1 MSSLILVW
9 GWYSWYLVTNRFAEA
24 DLTQLQTRDCA
35 VVLTGG
41 KGRIKV
47 ALDLI
52 KEERIQHLIISGV
65 NKGTVLSDL
74 LVGSSL
80 TLTQAQDRVT
90 LEKQSQ
96 TTFGNAQQSWPMLEA
111 LRCESFYLI
120 TSQVHMS
127 RALRTFES
135 HRTANLSMWPLEV
148 KPPDSEINF
157 EARLLETLKFMFYS
171 IWAF

>member
-1 MSSLILVW
+1 MVKPSAAPLE
-9 GWYSWYLVTNRFAEA
+9 N
-24 DLTQLQTRDCA
+24 RDCA

-41 KGRIKV
+41 KGRIKL

-52 KEERIQHLIISGV
+52 KENRIRHLVISGV
-65 NKGTVLSDL
+65 HKGTQLNDL
-74 LVGSSL
+74 LAGSALSL
-80 TLTQAQDRVT
+80 NEAQDRVT

-120 TSQVHMS
+120 TSQVHMA

-135 HRTANLSMWPLEV
+135 HRTASLAMWPLEV
-148 KPPDSEINF
+148 KPPDAESNL
-157 EARLLETLKFMFYS
+157 EARLLEMFKFMFYS